1 MTSMLPEPVTD
12 TVSSPANPQKRRRL
26 FLILGAVVAKIAL
39 GYAWY
44 QHSYASH
51 FVSTDN
57 AYTAAETAQV
67 TPTVAGIVRE
77 VHVADTAQVNAGD
90 ILVVLDDTDA
100 KLALDQAEAELGRAL
115 RRVRGYVANDANLAA
130 KVIAA
135 RADLERTKVELNRR
149 QALADS
155 GSVSTE
161 ELTKA
166 VNAFDTAK
174 ANFAAAEA
182 AREANAV
189 FIAGTTEEN
198 NPEVTLMRAKRDQA
212 RVNLERTLIR
222 APVTGVVARRSVQV
236 GQQLQAGSPI
246 LSIVPLAN
254 VHVDANFKEG
264 QLAKVQIG
272 QRVEIESDLYGSN
285 VKYHGVVI
293 GLSGGTGSTFATI
306 PAQNATGNWIKVVQ
320 RLPVRIELDKNE
332 LAKRPLQIG
341 LSMTATIDTRS
352 KENTDDRSKKVLS
365 KLN

>member
-1 MTSMLPEPVTD
+1 MTSMLPDSATVAD
-12 TVSSPANPQKRRRL
+12 TVSSANNQQKRKRL
-26 FLILGAVVAKIAL
+26 FLILGALVTKIAL

-67 TPTVAGIVRE
+67 TPTIAGIVRE
-77 VHVADTAQVNAGD
+77 VRVADTAQVNAGD
-90 ILVVLDDTDA
+90 IVVVLDDIDA

-115 RRVRGYVANDANLAA
+115 RRVRGYVASDLNLAA
-130 KVIAA
+130 KVTAA
-135 RADLERTKVELNRR
+135 RAELERTKIELTRR

-166 VNAFDTAK
+166 ANAFETAK

-182 AREANAV
+182 ARETNAV
-189 FIAGTTEEN
+189 LIAGTTEEN
-198 NPEVTLMRAKRDQA
+198 NPEVTLARAKRDQA
-212 RVNLERTLIR
+212 RVNLERTIIR
-222 APVTGVVARRSVQV
+222 APVSGVVARRSAQI

-246 LSIVPLAN
+246 LSIVPLAT

-264 QLAKVQIG
+264 QLAKVRIG
-272 QRVEIESDLYGSN
+272 QKVELESDLYGSKM
-285 VKYHGVVI
+285 KYQGVVT
-293 GLSGGTGSTFATI
+293 GVSGGTGSTFATI

-320 RLPVRIELDKNE
+320 RLPVRIELDKKE
-332 LAKRPLQIG
+332 LSARPLQIG
-341 LSMTATIDTRS
+341 LSMTVTIDTRS
-352 KENTDDRSKKVLS
+352 
-365 KLN
+365 